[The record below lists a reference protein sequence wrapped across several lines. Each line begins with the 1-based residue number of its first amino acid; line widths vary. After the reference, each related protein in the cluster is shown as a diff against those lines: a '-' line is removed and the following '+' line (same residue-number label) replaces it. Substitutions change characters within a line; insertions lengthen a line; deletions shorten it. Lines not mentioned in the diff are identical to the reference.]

1 MFLIESDVIKHLRKT
16 LEIPV
21 YAERPQTLPKGE
33 FIIIDKTGGREKNHI
48 SEAII
53 AIQSIG
59 LSKSAAA
66 KLNERVK
73 TVMQSFANSDEI
85 SRCSLNSDY
94 NFTDTSTKEYRY
106 QAVYEITYLGG
117 I

>member
-16 LEIPV
+16 LGIPV

-48 SEAII
+48 SEAVV

-59 LSKSAAA
+59 ASKNAAA
-66 KLNERVK
+66 KLNEKVK
-73 TVMQSFANSDEI
+73 AAMKLLINSDEI